1 MRVLDVATLFPAPVL
16 AAMLGDFGADVVKVE
31 PRDGD
36 PLRAIGAVPWA
47 VAGRN
52 KRSVRV
58 DFDTTD
64 GLELLHRLIGVADV
78 VVLNQPR
85 AVLERWGCTDEEI
98 AARNPRAIVVH
109 VTAFGS
115 TGPYADRAGNGT
127 LAEAFIGLA
136 SSSVPLGDVMAAV
149 TGVIGVLTALY
160 WRDARDAGDARDA
173 HDARDA
179 RDGLGQVV
187 DVSMYESL
195 LPLLAPAIAGLSS
208 RTLRSLRD
216 VFVAADGG
224 SVAISATTDPQLQRL
239 RDLVGSD
246 DVSGWV
252 GSRSAG
258 GAVEALIDA
267 RVPAVQVNDVPQL
280 LADDHVVAR
289 NSVTIVDGTT
299 IPAPTPRLS
308 ATPGAITHLGP
319 GLGDHTAE
327 VVAEWLN
334 GGTA

>member
-1 MRVLDVATLFPAPVL
+1 MGALSGVKVLDVATLFPAPLL

-52 KRSVRV
+52 KRSARV

-64 GLELLHRLIGVADV
+64 GLELLQRLTGVADV

-85 AVLERWGCTDEEI
+85 VVLERWGCTDEAI
-98 AARNPRAIVVH
+98 GGRNPRAIVVH

-127 LAEAFIGLA
+127 LAEAFVGLPIG
-136 SSSVPLGDVMAAV
+136 SVPLGDSMAAV
-149 TGVIGVLTALY
+149 TGMIGVLTALY
-160 WRDARDAGDARDA
+160 W
-173 HDARDA
+173 RDA

-208 RTLRSLRD
+208 RTVRSLRN
-216 VFVAADGG
+216 VFVAADGR

-252 GSRSAG
+252 VSRSAAA
-258 GAVEALIDA
+258 AVEALIDA

-289 NSVTIVDGTT
+289 DSVTIVDGTT

-327 VVAEWLN
+327 VVAEWLH
-334 GGTA
+334 GGEA